1 LPDQQ
6 DDVLSLK
13 EDTLMDF
20 QLTEEQQMMQRMVRD
35 FAEKEIRP
43 ITQEIDDTG
52 EFPWE
57 VIRKMGSLG
66 LMGLPIPEE
75 YGGSGADF
83 ITYAV
88 AVEEISRVSGSIG
101 ITLAAHTSLGLDLI
115 YRFGTE
121 DQKRKYWPPLAAGK
135 RLAAFGLTEPEAGS
149 DASAV
154 KTTALL
160 DGEHWVING
169 QKIFI
174 TSGSVADVVIVAA
187 VTDKSAG
194 TRGISNFIVEK
205 DTPGFRPGRDEEKM
219 GLKGSVTSQLFFEDC
234 RVPKENFL
242 GQPGEG
248 FKQFLITLDGG
259 RISIGAM
266 AVGLAQGAFEA
277 AVKYAKERVQFDQPI
292 AKFQAIQWMIADM
305 ATEIDAAR
313 LMVYR
318 AAWLKDKGVRFTKEA
333 AMAKLYASEAAERA
347 CFKAIQIHGGYGYM
361 KEYDV
366 ERIYRD
372 NRLTTI
378 GEGTSEIQRLVIA
391 RQVLG
396 RL

>member
-1 LPDQQ
+1 VDWA
-6 DDVLSLK
+6 
-13 EDTLMDF
+13 
-20 QLTEEQQMMQRMVRD
+20 LTEEQQMMQRMVRD
-35 FAEKEIRP
+35 FAENEIRP
-43 ITQEIDDTG
+43 VAQEMDASG

-57 VIRKMGSLG
+57 IIRRMGSLG

-75 YGGSGADF
+75 YGGSGADT
-83 ITYAV
+83 ITYAI
-88 AVEEISRVSGSIG
+88 AVEEISRVSGSLG
-101 ITLAAHTSLGLDLI
+101 ITLASHVSLGLDLI
-115 YRFGTE
+115 DHFGTE
-121 DQKRKYWPPLAAGK
+121 EQKRKYLSPLARGQG
-135 RLAAFGLTEPEAGS
+135 LAAFGLTEPEAGS
-149 DASAV
+149 DAGAV
-154 KTTALL
+154 KTTAVL
-160 DGEHWVING
+160 DGDQWVING
-169 QKIFI
+169 QKVFI
-174 TSGSVADVVIVAA
+174 TSGSIADVVVVAA

-194 TRGISNFIVEK
+194 TKGISNFLVEK

-219 GLKGSVTSQLFFEDC
+219 GLKASVTSQLFFEDC
-234 RVPKENFL
+234 RVPKDNLL
-242 GQPGEG
+242 GQRGEG
-248 FKQFLITLDGG
+248 YKQFLITLDGG

-266 AVGLAQGAFEA
+266 ALGLAQGAFEA
-277 AVKYAKERVQFDQPI
+277 AVEYSKQRVQFGQPI

-313 LMVYR
+313 MMVYR
-318 AAWLKDKGVRFTKEA
+318 AAWMKDQGVRYTKEA

-361 KEYDV
+361 REYDV

-391 RQVLG
+391 RQILG

>member
-1 LPDQQ
+1 
-6 DDVLSLK
+6 
-13 EDTLMDF
+13 MDF
-20 QLTEEQQMMQRMVRD
+20 ELTEEQQMMQRMVRD
-35 FAEKEIRP
+35 FGEKEIRP
-43 ITQEIDDTG
+43 VAQEMDASG
-52 EFPWE
+52 EFPWA
-57 VIRKMGSLG
+57 VIHKMGSLG
-66 LMGLPIPEE
+66 LLGLPVPEE
-75 YGGSGADF
+75 YGGCGADTV
-83 ITYAV
+83 TYAI
-88 AVEEISRVSGSIG
+88 AVEEISRVSGSLG
-101 ITLAAHTSLGLDLI
+101 ITLASHTSLGLDLI
-115 YRFGTE
+115 NRFGSE
-121 DQKRKYWPPLAAGK
+121 AQKRKYLPSLASGK
-135 RLAAFGLTEPEAGS
+135 GLAAFGLTEPEAGS
-149 DASAV
+149 DAGAVRTSAV
-154 KTTALL
+154 P
-160 DGEHWVING
+160 DGEQWVING

-174 TSGSVADVVIVAA
+174 TSGSIADVVIVAA
-187 VTDKSAG
+187 VTDRSAG
-194 TRGISNFIVEK
+194 TKGISSFIVEK
-205 DTPGFRPGRDEEKM
+205 GTPGFRPGRDEEKM
-219 GLKGSVTSQLFFEDC
+219 GLRSSVTSQLFFEDC
-234 RVPKENFL
+234 RVPKENLL
-242 GQPGEG
+242 GQLGEG

-266 AVGLAQGAFEA
+266 ALGLAQGAFEA
-277 AVKYAKERVQFDQPI
+277 AVKYSRERVQFGQPI

-318 AAWLKDKGVRFTKEA
+318 AAWLKDQGARFTKEA

-347 CFKAIQIHGGYGYM
+347 CFNAIQIHGGYGYV